1 MQYLDSFQSM
11 LQYVANYW
19 QQLDSTKTLII
30 SLGFGAVMVSA
41 LEGLVINRVGKSG
54 KYDWAAWWT
63 TLRIS
68 GLRVIAE
75 AIPVGA
81 VLGAAIPF
89 ADWCFQ
95 HRLWTVPMDT
105 WWGWVLMALVTD
117 FFFYVMHMVTHRC
130 RWFWASHQ
138 VHHSGNQFN
147 LAAAFR
153 VPIFAKISGTF
164 VFFAP
169 QCLLG
174 FSPEAVVLSYG
185 INQVYQFWI
194 HTDLVPKLGFLE
206 GIFNTPSAHR
216 VHHAANVEYLDAN
229 YGGVLMLFD
238 RLFGT
243 YIPEKDGV
251 PIRYGLVK
259 QVTTYSAVWICFH
272 EWMAIFKDVWRDLAR
287 GRVKDALGHAFM
299 PPGWAPNGQGL
310 TTEELRAKMKVLTG
324 QPAGVPPDE
333 LLDGTLKV

>member
-1 MQYLDSFQSM
+1 MLFVDSLNAFFSQ
-11 LQYVANYW
+11 VIHYW
-19 QQLDSTKTLII
+19 QTLDDTKMLI
-30 SLGFGAVMVSA
+30 LGLGAGAIFMSA
-41 LEGLVINRVGKSG
+41 LEGVFINRVGKSER
-54 KYDWAAWWT
+54 YDWAAWLT

-75 AIPVGA
+75 AIPVGV
-81 VLGAAIPF
+81 VLGATLPL
-89 ADWCFQ
+89 ADWSFQ
-95 HRLWTVPMDT
+95 HRLWTVPMNT
-105 WWGWVLMALVTD
+105 WWGWVLMVLTTD
-117 FFFYVMHMVTHRC
+117 FFFYVMHRVTHRS
-130 RWFWASHQ
+130 RWFWASHL

-164 VFFAP
+164 VFFMP
-169 QCLLG
+169 QCWLG

-185 INQVYQFWI
+185 LNQVYQFWI
-194 HTDLVPKLGFLE
+194 HTDLVPKLGWLE
-206 GIFNTPSAHR
+206 GILNTPSAHR

-238 RLFGT
+238 RLLGT
-243 YIPEKDGV
+243 YIPEKEGV

-259 QVTTYSAVWICFH
+259 KVTTYSAVWICFN
-272 EWMAIFKDVWRDLAR
+272 EWAGIARDVGRSLLR
-287 GRVKDALGHAFM
+287 GRLNDALGYAFM

-310 TTEELRAKMKVLTG
+310 TTESLRAKMKILTG
-324 QPAGVPPDE
+324 EAAGVPPEE